1 MDDKVQQPATEF
13 GETQSVLALEH
24 MTGHCRGTV
33 TWIWQQ
39 SVYLRLGPYGHMHV
53 VEEFDDAREGWV
65 ARIQRKESGYEI
77 ETVENAELW
86 VNRQQVN
93 SSRLSHH
100 DTIEFGNNGPMS
112 RCYVYDNKH
121 PMPES
126 VGDIF
131 GDAFAYFRNSRQPMP
146 KRLARGC
153 RQAASRLAGETTIL
167 FRFSVVLAIVAL
179 AWLVYQQGKINTLQN
194 TQIESGVA
202 ELENF
207 SSTFARSQEEALR
220 PEDLQALSQELRGQ
234 LATQA
239 ERVTDIE
246 RRSEASAKVVAT
258 SMPSVLFLQGA
269 WGFKEKDGERMLRIV
284 VDADGKPIPMPSG
297 LPSLSL
303 DGTGPVAERQFTG
316 TGFIIGDNGLIV
328 TNKHVGVPWDYD
340 ANVKMMLAQGLEPVM
355 TRFIAYIP
363 GLPDAVP
370 VALVRSSDTADI
382 ALLRQTE
389 EVFQT
394 KGLRLAGAPPAPGDE
409 IILMGYPTG
418 LRSMLAQAGET
429 FIEELRETGETG
441 FWSVAERLA
450 LAGRIMPL
458 ASRGI
463 VGGVSRETIAY
474 DAETTHGGS
483 GGPVLDVN
491 GDVVAVNTAILP
503 EYGGSNLGVPVAK
516 VRELLD
522 LVATN

>member
-1 MDDKVQQPATEF
+1 MDDKAQQPATEF

-33 TWIWQQ
+33 TWLWQP
-39 SVYLRLGPYGHMHV
+39 SVHLRLGPYGHMHV
-53 VEEFDDAREGWV
+53 AEEFDAAREGWA
-65 ARIQRKESGYEI
+65 ARIFRTEGGYEI
-77 ETVENAELW
+77 EAVEDAELW
-86 VNRQQVN
+86 VNGQPVK
-93 SSRLSHH
+93 STRLNQH

-112 RCYVYDNKH
+112 RCYIYDNKH

-131 GDAFAYFRNSRQPMP
+131 SDAIAYFRNSRQPLAR
-146 KRLARGC
+146 RLARTC
-153 RQAASRLAGETTIL
+153 RQAAAGLAGKTTIL

-179 AWLVYQQGKINTLQN
+179 AWLVHQQGKINTLQN

-220 PEDLQALSQELRGQ
+220 SEDLEALSQELRGQ
-234 LATQA
+234 LATTA

-246 RRSEASAKVVAT
+246 RRSEASAKVVAA

-269 WGFKEKDGERMLRIV
+269 WGFKEKDGDRMLRIV
-284 VDADGKPIPMPSG
+284 VDANGKPIPMPSG

-316 TGFIIGDNGLIV
+316 TGFVIGDNGLIV
-328 TNKHVGVPWDYD
+328 TNKHVGAPWDYD
-340 ANVKMMLAQGLEPVM
+340 ANVKMMLAQGLVPVM

-363 GLPDAVP
+363 GLSDAVP
-370 VALVRSSDTADI
+370 VELVRSSETADI
-382 ALLRQTE
+382 ALLRQTD

-418 LRSMLAQAGET
+418 LRSMLAQAGKSFVEA
-429 FIEELRETGETG
+429 LRETGETG

-483 GGPVLDVN
+483 GGPVLDVYGN
-491 GDVVAVNTAILP
+491 VVAVNTAILP

-522 LVATN
+522 QVALN

>member
-1 MDDKVQQPATEF
+1 MDEKVQNPPSDF
-13 GETQSVLALEH
+13 GETLSVLALEH

-33 TWIWQQ
+33 TWLWQP

-53 VEEFDDAREGWV
+53 AEEFDDAREGWV
-65 ARIQRKESGYEI
+65 ARLQRKETGYDI
-77 ETVENAELW
+77 EAVEGAELW
-86 VNRQQVN
+86 VNRQPVT
-93 SSRLSHH
+93 SKRLSHH
-100 DTIEFGNNGPMS
+100 DTIEFGHNGPIS
-112 RCYVYDNKH
+112 RCYIYDNKH
-121 PMPES
+121 PLPES

-146 KRLARGC
+146 KRLARSC

-167 FRFSVVLAIVAL
+167 FRLSVILAIAAL
-179 AWLVYQQGKINTLQN
+179 GWLVYQQGKINTLQN

-207 SSTFARSQEEALR
+207 SSTLARSQEEALR
-220 PEDLQALSQELRGQ
+220 PEDLEALSQDLRGQ
-234 LATQA
+234 LATTR

-246 RRSEASAKVVAT
+246 RRSEASAKVVAA

-269 WGFKEKDGERMLRIV
+269 WGFREKDGERMLRIV
-284 VDADGKPIPMPSG
+284 VDANGKPIPMPSG

-316 TGFIIGDNGLIV
+316 TGFVIGDNGLIV
-328 TNKHVGVPWDYD
+328 TNKHVGAPWDYD
-340 ANVKMMLAQGLEPVM
+340 ANIKMMLAQGLVPVM

-363 GLPDAVP
+363 GLPDSVP
-370 VALVRSSDTADI
+370 VELVRASETADI
-382 ALLRQTE
+382 ALLRQTDD
-389 EVFQT
+389 VFQT
-394 KGLRLAGAPPAPGDE
+394 RGLRLAGAPPAPGDE
-409 IILMGYPTG
+409 IILMGFPTG
-418 LRSMLAQAGET
+418 LRSMLAQAGEG
-429 FIEELRETGETG
+429 FISQLRETGETG
-441 FWSVAERLA
+441 FWAVAERLA

-483 GGPVLDVN
+483 GGPVLDVDGN
-491 GDVVAVNTAILP
+491 VVAVNTAILP

-522 LVATN
+522 QVASN